1 MTPGEFGPLAAAFAL
16 AGIAGLLSRR
26 LAPESATRLLAI
38 SSSATLAALVWG
50 LILVALAGLAGR
62 TGPLWPE
69 VVPEHHRVPE
79 PLGIAAISL
88 LLVGGGR
95 AFAAVVRLRRTRR
108 RWQTRRPIE
117 LHDLDERVAFAVPG
131 RPGGVVVDRRLW
143 SSLDPGERRALIAH
157 EQAHL
162 YRHHHRHVALAEFV
176 AAACPL
182 LSPQRS
188 AIRLSVE
195 RWADEDAALTVGD
208 RLVVARAIARAA
220 LVSTPSFSTPL
231 GFGGSATLERV
242 EALLKPPSRTGPWSL
257 LGRLDTVAV
266 VALAALQLHHL
277 VVFLT
282 HVD

>member
-1 MTPGEFGPLAAAFAL
+1 LTPGELGPLGAAFAL
-16 AGIAGLLSRR
+16 AGIAGLFSRR
-26 LAPESATRLLAI
+26 LAPQSATRLLAI
-38 SSSATLAALVWG
+38 SSTATLAAVVWG
-50 LILVALAGLAGR
+50 LVLVALAGLAGR
-62 TGPLWPE
+62 TGPLWPQ

-88 LLVGGGR
+88 LLLGAGC
-95 AFAAVVRLRRTRR
+95 AATTAVRLRRTRR

-117 LHDLDERVAFAVPG
+117 LHDLDEPVAFAVPG
-131 RPGGVVVDRRLW
+131 RPGGVVVDRHLW
-143 SSLDPGERRALIAH
+143 SSLDRGEQRALVAH

-162 YRHHHRHVALAEFV
+162 YRHHHRHVALAELV

-195 RWADEDAALTVGD
+195 RWADEDAALAVGD

-220 LVSTPSFSTPL
+220 LVSTPSPMPL
-231 GFGGSATLERV
+231 GFGGSAPLKRV
-242 EALLKPPSRTGPWSL
+242 EALLEPPPRTGPWSF
-257 LGRLDTVAV
+257 LGRVDTVAV